1 MRGVVF
7 LISALALAVGEE
19 KSSVETIDE
28 SNREDL
34 NTEASGKSK

>member
-19 KSSVETIDE
+19 KTSIETNDE
-28 SNREDL
+28 TNKEDL
-34 NTEASGKSK
+34 SLESSGRRK

>member
-19 KSSVETIDE
+19 KTSVETIDE
-28 SNREDL
+28 TNREDL
-34 NTEASGKSK
+34 NTGASSRRK